1 MISIMISFI
10 HDNIPLYYVK
20 MQNTPKMD
28 ELKVNRDDNIYK
40 VVHKKWHE
48 ISKRNDTT
56 YHMTLV

>member
-1 MISIMISFI
+1 MISILISFI

-28 ELKVNRDDNIYK
+28 ELKVNWDNNIYK
-40 VVHKKWHE
+40 VVHKQWHE
-48 ISKRNDTT
+48 ISKRNDTK